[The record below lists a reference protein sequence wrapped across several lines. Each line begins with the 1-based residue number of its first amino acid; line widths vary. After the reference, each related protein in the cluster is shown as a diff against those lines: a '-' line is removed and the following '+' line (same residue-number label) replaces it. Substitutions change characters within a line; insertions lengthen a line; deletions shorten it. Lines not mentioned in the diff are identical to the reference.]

1 MISFSP
7 NQDYVIGRIHNEMT
21 MERQKKR
28 VQDCTEKSSGV
39 AVEKGNENCTQFTR
53 GPCSSLLGSFPE
65 MISSNIIP
73 KLYTFVSGSESG
85 GSSECSESF
94 SPEIFDLE
102 EAPVPKLIS
111 AI

>member
-1 MISFSP
+1 
-7 NQDYVIGRIHNEMT
+7 
-21 MERQKKR
+21 
-28 VQDCTEKSSGV
+28 
-39 AVEKGNENCTQFTR
+39 
-53 GPCSSLLGSFPE
+53 

-73 KLYTFVSGSESG
+73 KLYTFVSGSENG